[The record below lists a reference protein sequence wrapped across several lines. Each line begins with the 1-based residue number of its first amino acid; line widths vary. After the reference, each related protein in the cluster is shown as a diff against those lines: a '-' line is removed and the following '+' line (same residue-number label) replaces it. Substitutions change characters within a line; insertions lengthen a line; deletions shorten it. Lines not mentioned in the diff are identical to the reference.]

1 MKLNKYLFVIAY
13 ALAAT
18 LDDSSFA
25 TENGSNYDYW
35 KIERTA
41 PDSTSLKLWHKND
54 YPDEKWTFCGQFDTA
69 HQRYYDPSE
78 FEDEED
84 WL

>member
-1 MKLNKYLFVIAY
+1 MLTKYLFVIAY
-13 ALAAT
+13 ALASD
-18 LDDSSFA
+18 LDDSTFA
-25 TENGSNYDYW
+25 TEDGSNYDYW
-35 KIERTA
+35 KIERIA
-41 PDSTSLKLWHKND
+41 PYSTSLKLWHKND